1 MTTEAPKIKRIV
13 LTGAESTGKSTLAK
27 SLSKHYCAPW
37 SKEFAR
43 EYVDSLGRDLMAK
56 DIETIARGQLA
67 LEDAAA
73 KKAQGI
79 VIHDTNIVST
89 ILYADYYFGAALDWA
104 NAIVPERRYSLY
116 LLCSPDI
123 PWVADPGQ
131 RVSSNARALLHQLF
145 TARMEKY
152 DLPYQQISGSHTNRL
167 KEAIEAIDCCSGS

>member
-1 MTTEAPKIKRIV
+1 MTTEVPRIKRIV

-27 SLSKHYCAPW
+27 SLSEHYRAPW

-43 EYVDSLGRDLMAK
+43 EYVHSVGRDLLAK
-56 DIETIARGQLA
+56 DIEPIATGQLA

-73 KKAQGI
+73 NKAQGI

-89 ILYADYYFGAALDWA
+89 ILYADYYFGEALDWA
-104 NAIVPERRYSLY
+104 NAIVPKRGYSLY

-131 RVSSNARALLHQLF
+131 RASSNARTSLHQLF
-145 TARMEKY
+145 TARMKKY
-152 DLPYQQISGSHTNRL
+152 DLPYQKISGSPANRF
-167 KEAIEAIDCCSGS
+167 KQAIQAIDCCSGT